1 MKINILPVK
10 MSQEEAMKYA
20 GGYHNLAVKLTARGK
35 KINLKLMFL
44 EHRVYIFELTYLD
57 TPFIKKLRKKPLPE
71 KQKIR
76 IFADATTCS
85 VSYLEDPLKTQ
96 SIKVSEDAV
105 QGSYYDDQR
114 LEDKAAMLAKRIVR
128 RRTGRN
134 LEIRTLSMEKVYRPY
149 YIAIYGEMKMGTKAR
164 YYPIPADGYKIFS
177 NI

>member
-10 MSQEEAMKYA
+10 MSQEEAMRYA
-20 GGYHNLAVKLTARGK
+20 SGYHNLAVKLTARGK
-35 KINLKLMFL
+35 KINLKLMYL
-44 EHRVYIFELTYLD
+44 EHRVYIMELTYMD
-57 TPFIKKLRKKPLPE
+57 TPFIKKLRRKPLPD

-76 IFADATTCS
+76 IFVDATTCS
-85 VSYLEDPLKTQ
+85 ASYLEEPLKTQ
-96 SIKVSEDAV
+96 QITVPDTAV
-105 QGSYYDDQR
+105 QGSHYEDQR
-114 LEDKAAMLAKRIVR
+114 LEDAAAMLAKRIVR

-134 LEIRTLSMEKVYRPY
+134 LHIETLSMEKIYRPY